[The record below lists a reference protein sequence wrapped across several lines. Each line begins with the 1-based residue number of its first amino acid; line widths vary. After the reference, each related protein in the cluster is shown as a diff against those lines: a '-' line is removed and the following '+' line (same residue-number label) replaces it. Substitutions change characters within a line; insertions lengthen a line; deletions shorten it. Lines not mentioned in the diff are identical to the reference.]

1 MTGSAIDPL
10 LAALAA
16 GDEEAFEKVHKRF
29 AAKMFW
35 AALRMLDHRQDAEDV
50 VQQVFADFIRA
61 NARLTEVND
70 LSAYL
75 FSSLRRAAYKTATR
89 RRRHPIANTE
99 LTADSAVVTSGC
111 MVESPHNERLGRCLA
126 RLPLKQREII
136 ALKIDGDLTFAQ
148 IGEVLGVSP
157 NTAASRYRL
166 ALEKL
171 RAALGAQER

>member
-1 MTGSAIDPL
+1 
-10 LAALAA
+10 
-16 GDEEAFEKVHKRF
+16 
-29 AAKMFW
+29 MFC

-50 VQQVFADFIRA
+50 VQQVFTDFIRA
-61 NARLTEVND
+61 SARLTAVND

-75 FSSLRRAAYKTATR
+75 FSSLRRAAHKTAAR

-99 LTADSAVVTSGC
+99 LTADSAVVAAGC
-111 MVESPHNERLGRCLA
+111 MVESPHHERLGGCLA
-126 RLPLKQREII
+126 GLPRKQREII

-171 RAALGAQER
+171 RTALGAQKR

>member
-1 MTGSAIDPL
+1 MTGSGIEPL

-29 AAKMFW
+29 AARMFC
-35 AALRMLDHRQDAEDV
+35 AALRMLGHRHDAEDT
-50 VQQVFADFIRA
+50 VQQVFAEFFRA
-61 NARLTEVND
+61 SARLTEVND

-75 FSSLRRAAYKTATR
+75 FSSLRRAAHKTATR
-89 RRRHPIANTE
+89 TRRQPIADTE
-99 LTADSAVVTSGC
+99 LAADTAVMTSEC
-111 MVESPHNERLGRCLA
+111 TVESSHNERLGRCLA

-148 IGEVLGVSP
+148 IAEVLGVSP

-166 ALEKL
+166 ALEKQ
-171 RAALGAQER
+171 RTALGAQKR